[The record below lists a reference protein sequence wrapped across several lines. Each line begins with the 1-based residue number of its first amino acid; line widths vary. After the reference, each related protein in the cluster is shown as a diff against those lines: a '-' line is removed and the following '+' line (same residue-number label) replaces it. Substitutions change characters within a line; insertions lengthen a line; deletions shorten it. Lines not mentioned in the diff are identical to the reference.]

1 MFAGMDLEEELAQL
15 DAEIEQ
21 AQISLVRQQADL
33 DALRARRDS
42 LRRSVAELRRL
53 KAEHD
58 RASVPAGE
66 SGQIVRFP
74 SSNPTSWEDMDLS
87 RHQRT
92 DAIAEIL
99 ERSSEPMRISE
110 VIEALNAATREH
122 HEYQVVASTLAFL
135 ARTGRISNVS
145 RGLYGSSNF
154 GTKEATN
161 D

>member
-1 MFAGMDLEEELAQL
+1 MDLEEELAQL
-15 DAEIEQ
+15 EADIEQ
-21 AQISLVRQQADL
+21 AQVALARQQADL

-42 LRRSVAELRRL
+42 LRRSVAELGRL
-53 KAEHD
+53 KAESD
-58 RASVPAGE
+58 RAQAPAGA

-74 SSNPTSWEDMDLS
+74 TEASSRWEDLDLS

-110 VIEALNAATREH
+110 VIEALNTTTREH
-122 HEYQVVASTLAFL
+122 HDYQVVASTLAFL
-135 ARTGRISNVS
+135 ARSGRVSNVS

-154 GTKEATN
+154 EMKEATK
-161 D
+161 